1 MNGSPEIWLP
11 LSEVSRRLGISVRQV
26 YRLMHSQELPY
37 PVKVG
42 RSARMPES
50 DLLAYM
56 ERQKQKRQPQW
67 QAVKCD
73 VCVPS
78 SP

>member
-1 MNGSPEIWLP
+1 MNGSTDIWLP
-11 LSEVSRRLGISVRQV
+11 LSEVARRLGVSLRQV
-26 YRLMHSQELPY
+26 YRLMHRQELPY

-56 ERQKQKRQPQW
+56 ERQKQVRQPRW
-67 QAVKCD
+67 TV
-73 VCVPS
+73 
-78 SP
+78 